1 MAEVVTTN
9 EVRITVQFPS
19 ELAPF
24 VTRPGAPPELATLLD
39 RLRQLH
45 AVVEPGFPGSNDPG
59 LATWF
64 VVRVPRSNSS
74 EVLARLQHDPGVA
87 AAYIKPADMP
97 G

>member
-1 MAEVVTTN
+1 MAEVVITS
-9 EVRITVQFPS
+9 EVRITVQFRP

-24 VTRPGAPPELATLLD
+24 VTGSGAPSALRTLLG

-64 VVRVPRSNSS
+64 VVRVPAPNSA
-74 EVLARLQHDPGVA
+74 EVLAQLQHDPGVA
-87 AAYIKPADMP
+87 AAYIKPFDAP
-97 G
+97 P

>member
-1 MAEVVTTN
+1 MVSTS
-9 EVRITVQFPS
+9 EVRITVQFRS

-24 VTRPGAPPELATLLD
+24 VDGLGAPAAIGTLLG

-64 VVRVPRSNSS
+64 VVRVPAQNSA
-74 EVLARLQHDPGVA
+74 EVLAQLQQDPGVT
-87 AAYIKPADMP
+87 AAYIKPSDAP
-97 G
+97 A